1 MKPPSP
7 ALWEQVL
14 DNLLENA
21 LKYSSLNQ
29 LVLIQVKDAGEVIQ
43 LSVIDQG
50 IGIPT
55 KDVQHLFE
63 PFFRAEE
70 TRQRGIVGV
79 GLGLAITARIVAA
92 FGGSIWAES
101 HYGSGSTFT
110 ISLPGIQNYEIKFR
124 GTDTVAPCVI
134 SFQIE
139 LNFSTVAR
147 NGCGEYTN
155 LCRLLYETHRS
166 IGKKRI
172 HASCVEA
179 IDLAGPID
187 VIKRVGICAKDFPI
201 RHINRIW
208 SRERRA
214 IAR

>member
-101 HYGSGSTFT
+101 RHAAGSTFT
-110 ISLPGIQNYEIKFR
+110 IHLPNSHHDEQTRDDGEKHDHDGITE
-124 GTDTVAPCVI
+124 
-134 SFQIE
+134 
-139 LNFSTVAR
+139 
-147 NGCGEYTN
+147 
-155 LCRLLYETHRS
+155 
-166 IGKKRI
+166 
-172 HASCVEA
+172 
-179 IDLAGPID
+179 
-187 VIKRVGICAKDFPI
+187 
-201 RHINRIW
+201 
-208 SRERRA
+208 
-214 IAR
+214 